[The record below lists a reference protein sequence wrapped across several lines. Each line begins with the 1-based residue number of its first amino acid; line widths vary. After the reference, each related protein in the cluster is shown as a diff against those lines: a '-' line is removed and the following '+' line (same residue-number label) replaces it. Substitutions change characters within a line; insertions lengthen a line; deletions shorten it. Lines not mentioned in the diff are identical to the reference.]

1 MRHFSIYFDQK
12 LKIFTYLDFI
22 PFFSPK
28 RVYHEEDMSFDQKM
42 DFSWPMPILGLFQN
56 LAVLGNISKKFGNIF
71 LYVKNRHIYRILGKK
86 LQN

>member
-56 LAVLGNISKKFGNIF
+56 LDTMGNISIFWGNIF
-71 LYVKNRHIYRILGKK
+71 LYVKNRHTYQILWK
-86 LQN
+86 

>member
-12 LKIFTYLDFI
+12 LNFFTYLDFI

-28 RVYHEEDMSFDQKM
+28 RVYNEEDMPIDQKT

-71 LYVKNRHIYRILGKK
+71 LYVENTDTYRTL
-86 LQN
+86 